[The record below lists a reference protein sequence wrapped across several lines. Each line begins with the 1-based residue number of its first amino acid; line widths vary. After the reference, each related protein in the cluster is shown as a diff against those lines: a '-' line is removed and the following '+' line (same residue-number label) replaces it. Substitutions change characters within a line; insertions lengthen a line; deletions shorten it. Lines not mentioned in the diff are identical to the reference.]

1 MTTGTLDA
9 RAVDTDSFYNAGLS
23 VFGGTLQSENFN
35 LAAGTGWRITRQGH
49 MNMPNAVIDTLKI
62 ADGGTRASE
71 AAITALLIDAGLL
84 DADHPVA
91 RRLLTAPLTNWRGLE
106 VAELRTAA
114 GFPA

>member
-1 MTTGTLDA
+1 MNDRLAVPSAASAPADA
-9 RAVDTDSFYNAGLS
+9 PIDRAGVNPLRD
-23 VFGGTLQSENFN
+23 E
-35 LAAGTGWRITRQGH
+35 
-49 MNMPNAVIDTLKI
+49 
-62 ADGGTRASE
+62 
-71 AAITALLIDAGLL
+71 LIDAGLL